1 MQLFYSK
8 NLEGNRIELDP
19 ENARHAIKVLRATVG
34 DELHFTDGKGKLVHA
49 RIADMGSKSCV
60 IETIS
65 SEIWAQRKPELT
77 LAVAPTKNIARF
89 EWMLEKAT
97 EIGVERIVPIICA
110 RSERKVIKPK
120 RLEKILVSAMKQSQR
135 AWLPELSEAMS
146 FKAFIDQELVE
157 NGYIAWMGE
166 AEPSH
171 LKDALQPQKDA
182 TILIGPEGDFTSG
195 EVEMA
200 KAKGFQPI
208 SLGPSRLRTETAA
221 IVACHTFALHLL
233 K

>member
-8 NLEGNRIELDP
+8 NLEGDRIELDP
-19 ENARHAIKVLRATVG
+19 ENARHAIKVLRAKVG
-34 DELHFTDGKGKLVHA
+34 DELHFTDGKGKLVNA
-49 RIADMGSKSCV
+49 RIAELGSKNCV

-65 SEIWAQRKPELT
+65 SENLERRKPTLT
-77 LAVAPTKNIARF
+77 MAVAPTKNIARF

-110 RSERKVIKPK
+110 RSERKVIKFE

-135 AWLPELSEAMS
+135 AWLPKLSEAVS
-146 FKAFIDQELVE
+146 FKTFIDQELIGK
-157 NGYIAWMGE
+157 GYIGWMDE
-166 AEPSH
+166 VEPAH
-171 LKDALQPQKDA
+171 LKDALDPEKET
-182 TILIGPEGDFTSG
+182 TILIGPEGDFTPE
-195 EVEMA
+195 EVELA
-200 KAKGFQPI
+200 KAKSYQPI
-208 SLGPSRLRTETAA
+208 SLGTSRLRTETAA